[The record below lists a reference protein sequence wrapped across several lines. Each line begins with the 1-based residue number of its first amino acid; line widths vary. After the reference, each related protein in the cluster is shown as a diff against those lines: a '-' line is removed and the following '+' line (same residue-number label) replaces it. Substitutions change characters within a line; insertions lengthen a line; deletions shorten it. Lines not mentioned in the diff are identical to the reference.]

1 MSDDTSTGLAG
12 LDVWEVQFL
21 TSSGWQTD
29 RTLDSESIAVAHF
42 FAIGKANVW
51 TGHVR
56 IWHDGRT
63 IKSTLQPSL

>member
-1 MSDDTSTGLAG
+1 MDFK
-12 LDVWEVQFL
+12 VQVL

-29 RTLDSESIAVAHF
+29 RELESEGLAIAHF

-56 IWHDGRT
+56 IIHGERVV
-63 IKSTLQPSL
+63 KSTLSP